1 MDVEA
6 GSDSLFVGQDTH
18 LQLCMYVAFGH
29 IEHGPPGSPTK
40 PLLQTQSVT
49 LLEAAGDM
57 VLLTHFT
64 QSMLSLTDLYSSGAY
79 GAQSPQLIP

>member
-18 LQLCMYVAFGH
+18 SQLCVYVDFGH
-29 IEHGPPGSPTK
+29 IEYGPPDSLTK

-64 QSMLSLTDLYSSGAY
+64 QVMLPLTDLYSPGAH
-79 GAQSPQLIP
+79 GAQNPQLIP